1 MCTPATTLHASRCLA
16 ANRLAIF
23 KKKKKKKKQTRR
35 WSNAP
40 KQEEEEEEEERASRD
55 RLDPM

>member
-16 ANRLAIF
+16 ANRLAIL
-23 KKKKKKKKQTRR
+23 KKKKKKQTRR
-35 WSNAP
+35 CSNAP
-40 KQEEEEEEEERASRD
+40 KQEEEEEEERASRD